1 MIKASIIGA
10 TGYTGSE
17 LIRLL
22 ITRDDVQLVHL
33 TSRSHVGKEVA
44 KFFPFLTGLIDQQ
57 FVALDEEKIFSESD
71 VVFIGLPHG
80 HSMNIVKQAKNYD
93 VKVIDLGADFRLKDI
108 QQYEETYQ
116 VEQTAPGILEE
127 AVFGFSE
134 KYRDEIKDAQIIANP
149 GCFVMSALL
158 GLSPAINEGI
168 VETKSIIIDSKTGV
182 SGAGRSPS
190 VDRLLSE
197 LQGNVRAYNVL
208 KHRHRPEIE
217 QELTNISETEV
228 QIQFTPHLL
237 PIERGILSTMYA
249 DLKEGQ
255 TEESIREIYEAFYQK
270 EPFVHVLP
278 QGNLPETK
286 AVKGTNNCHIQIEV
300 DEQTNRL
307 IILSVIDNLGKGAA
321 GSAVQNMNI
330 LFGLPETTGLKQV
343 GLVP

>member
-22 ITRDDVQLVHL
+22 INRDDVQLTHL

-44 KFFPFLTGLIDQQ
+44 DFFPFLTGLIEQK
-57 FVALDEEKIFSESD
+57 FVELNEEQVFSESD

-80 HSMNIVKQAKNYD
+80 HSMNIVKKAKDYD

-116 VEQTAPGILEE
+116 VKQTAPEILQE

-134 KYRDEIKDAQIIANP
+134 KYRDQIKEAKIIANP

-158 GLSPAINEGI
+158 GLTPAISEG
-168 VETKSIIIDSKTGV
+168 VVDTKSIIIDSKTGV
-182 SGAGRSPS
+182 SGAGRTPA

-217 QELTNISETEV
+217 QELSNISETEV

-249 DLKEGQ
+249 NLKEGQ
-255 TEESIREIYEAFYQK
+255 TEDSIRAIYEKFYQK
-270 EPFVHVLP
+270 EPFVHLLP
-278 QGNLPETK
+278 KGKLPETK
-286 AVKGTNNCHIQIEV
+286 SVKGTNNCHVQIEV
-300 DEQTNRL
+300 DERTNRL
-307 IILSVIDNLGKGAA
+307 VVLTVIDNLGKGAA
-321 GSAVQNMNI
+321 GTAVQNMNI

>member
-22 ITRDDVQLVHL
+22 INRDDVQLTHL

-44 KFFPFLTGLIDQQ
+44 DFYPFLTGLIEQK
-57 FVALDEEKIFSESD
+57 FVELNEEQVFSESD

-80 HSMNIVKQAKNYD
+80 HSMNIVKKAKDYD
-93 VKVIDLGADFRLKDI
+93 AKVIDLGADFRLKDI

-116 VEQTAPGILEE
+116 VKQTAPEILQE

-134 KYRDEIKDAQIIANP
+134 KYRHQIKEAKIIANP

-158 GLSPAINEGI
+158 GLTPAISEG
-168 VETKSIIIDSKTGV
+168 VVDTKSIIIDSKTGV
-182 SGAGRSPS
+182 SGAGRTPA

-217 QELTNISETEV
+217 QELSNISETEV

-249 DLKEGQ
+249 NLKEGQ
-255 TEESIREIYEAFYQK
+255 TEDSIRAIYEKFYQK
-270 EPFVHVLP
+270 EPFVHLLP
-278 QGNLPETK
+278 KGKLPETK
-286 AVKGTNNCHIQIEV
+286 SVKGTNNCHVQIEV
-300 DEQTNRL
+300 DERTNRL
-307 IILSVIDNLGKGAA
+307 VVLTVIDNLGKGAA
-321 GSAVQNMNI
+321 GTAVQNMNI

>member
-22 ITRDDVQLVHL
+22 INRDDVQLTHL

-44 KFFPFLTGLIDQQ
+44 DFFPFLTGLIEQK
-57 FVALDEEKIFSESD
+57 FVELNEEQVFSESD

-80 HSMNIVKQAKNYD
+80 HSMNIVKKAKDYD

-116 VEQTAPGILEE
+116 VKQTAPEILQE

-134 KYRDEIKDAQIIANP
+134 KYRDQIKEAKIIANP

-158 GLSPAINEGI
+158 GLTPAISEG
-168 VETKSIIIDSKTGV
+168 VVDTKSIIIDSKTGV
-182 SGAGRSPS
+182 SGAGRTPA

-217 QELTNISETEV
+217 QELSNISETEV

-249 DLKEGQ
+249 NLKEGQ
-255 TEESIREIYEAFYQK
+255 TEDSIRAIYEKFYQK
-270 EPFVHVLP
+270 EPFVHLLP
-278 QGNLPETK
+278 KGKLPETK
-286 AVKGTNNCHIQIEV
+286 SVKGTNNCHIQIEV
-300 DEQTNRL
+300 DERTNRL
-307 IILSVIDNLGKGAA
+307 VVLSVIDNLGKGAA
-321 GSAVQNMNI
+321 GTAVQNMNI

>member
-1 MIKASIIGA
+1 MIKASIVGA

-22 ITRDDVQLVHL
+22 VTREDVELKHL
-33 TSRSHVGKEVA
+33 TSRSHIGREVA
-44 KFFPFLTGLIDQQ
+44 EFFPYLTGFLQQ
-57 FVALDEEKIFSESD
+57 KFVELDPEKIFSESD
-71 VVFIGLPHG
+71 VVFICLPHG
-80 HSMNIVKQAKNYD
+80 HSMELVQEAKKYD

-108 QQYEETYQ
+108 QEYEETYQ
-116 VEQTAPGILEE
+116 VEQTAPDVLEE
-127 AVFGFSE
+127 AVYGFSE
-134 KYRDEIKDAQIIANP
+134 KYRDQIKEAKFVANP

-158 GLSPAINEGI
+158 GLSPVISQG
-168 VETKSIIIDSKTGV
+168 VVDTQSIIIDSKTGV
-182 SGAGRSPS
+182 SGAGRSPA

-197 LQGNVRAYNVL
+197 LQGNIRAYNVL

-217 QELTNISETEV
+217 QELENLSSSEV
-228 QIQFTPHLL
+228 QVQFTPHLL

-255 TEESIREIYEAFYQK
+255 TEESIRAIYEAAYGN
-270 EPFVHVLP
+270 EPFVHLLP
-278 QGNLPETK
+278 KGILPETK
-286 AVKGTNNCHIQIEV
+286 AVKGTNHCHIQIQV
-300 DEQTNRL
+300 DERTNRL